1 MCSARTGDAA
11 REPADHRDHGQGYF
25 TEMRSRLGK
34 ATNIAKAAEVR
45 AVSGNIEKSIE
56 LALDIE
62 ESVNE
67 VNNFV
72 NAGSMINCLGKS

>member
-1 MCSARTGDAA
+1 
-11 REPADHRDHGQGYF
+11 
-25 TEMRSRLGK
+25 MRSRLGK